1 MAKDVSLLGL
11 NRPEYPPSRELFM
24 SELAWSVDRAIDSE
38 DKKSAKKPDFAGYA
52 YGELSSRAKAGF
64 EFTKPGPES
73 RKFEQ
78 LCNVL
83 VESRRAR
90 DRDAAAKMVSIL
102 LEELE
107 APYSNK
113 ALRSAATPLSVETA
127 LLQDLR
133 GITGKKNPA
142 NLALNLEKMYALG
155 GGKSSVA
162 ACWTSAVMSS
172 AGGSLPTWI
181 RDFYAIVAPAHVEAV
196 VEKVKQHGSAHT
208 VKDLRRPRW
217 LPTNTPYT
225 WFADCWDNLC
235 QRGWVDQ
242 MPRRR
247 WTDWASCVAR
257 TALAS
262 GFMFEMHL
270 YRRLC
275 AALITSDGAS
285 DAVRTIMDD
294 SNRLF
299 AWDDLMQKSAADVG
313 PVIRQLADAGSAC
326 MKLINELVSDEG
338 SMVPLITEF
347 DDDTNGLA
355 TWLHAAR
362 KACKDRPNI
371 EQEVSSALSA
381 KKSGTSNNTWET
393 IRYSLLS
400 RSSDGEQDL
409 YALLKSAGPYT
420 WVEPGQEWLVTISS
434 LEAAGPG
441 QLSRMTDLTSALAA
455 IGIDASQRTLV
466 SRLENYGLARSSHD
480 ADDALEIMP
489 GF

>member
-1 MAKDVSLLGL
+1 MVKDVSLLGL

-24 SELAWSVDRAIDSE
+24 SELAWSVDRAVNKRE
-38 DKKSAKKPDFAGYA
+38 KKPDFAGYA
-52 YGELSSRAKAGF
+52 YGELSARAKSGF
-64 EFTKPGPES
+64 EFTQPQVGTE
-73 RKFEQ
+73 KFEQ

-83 VESRRAR
+83 LDERKAR
-90 DRDAAAKMVSIL
+90 DRDGAARMVEIL

-113 ALRSAATPLSVETA
+113 ALRSAATPLGVETA

-155 GGKSSVA
+155 RGTSSVA
-162 ACWTSAVMSS
+162 ASWTSAVISS
-172 AGGSLPTWI
+172 SGGGLPAWI
-181 RDFYAIVAPAHVEAV
+181 RDFYAIVAPGDIEDAAET
-196 VEKVKQHGSAHT
+196 VKQHGPTHA
-208 VKDLRRPRW
+208 VKDLRQPRW
-217 LPTNTPYT
+217 LPRNTPYT
-225 WFADCWDNLC
+225 WFAGAWDNLC
-235 QRGWVDQ
+235 HRGWVDQ

-275 AALITSDGAS
+275 AALITKE
-285 DAVRTIMDD
+285 DAGDVVRAMMED

-299 AWDDLMQKSAADVG
+299 GWDDLMQKSAADVG

-326 MKLINELVSDEG
+326 MKLVSDLVSQKD
-338 SMVPLITEF
+338 SNVPPIVQF
-347 DDDTNGLA
+347 DDDEDGLA
-355 TWLHAAR
+355 AWLRSAR
-362 KACKDRPNI
+362 EACKDRAGF
-371 EQEVSSALSA
+371 EQMVSNALAA
-381 KKSGTSNNTWET
+381 KKSGTANNTWET

-409 YALLKSAGPYT
+409 YALLKSAGRYT

-434 LEAAGPG
+434 LQAAGPG

>member
-24 SELAWSVDRAIDSE
+24 SELAWSVERAGKQRQE
-38 DKKSAKKPDFAGYA
+38 KKPDFAGYA
-52 YGELSSRAKAGF
+52 YGELSARAKAGF
-64 EFTKPGPES
+64 EFTRPKVGSE
-73 RKFEQ
+73 KFEQ
-78 LCNVL
+78 LCAVL
-83 VESRRAR
+83 LSNRKAR
-90 DRDAAAKMVSIL
+90 DRDGAAKIVSIL

-155 GGKSSVA
+155 GGRASVA
-162 ACWTSAVMSS
+162 AGWTSAVMSS
-172 AGGSLPTWI
+172 SSGGLPEWI
-181 RDFYAIVAPAHVEAV
+181 QDFYAVVAPNDIERV
-196 VEKVKQHGSAHT
+196 VETVKLHGPVHVA
-208 VKDLRRPRW
+208 KDLRQPRW
-217 LPTNTPYT
+217 LRSNTPYT
-225 WFADCWDNLC
+225 WFAGAWDNLC
-235 QRGWVDQ
+235 QSGWVDR

-257 TALAS
+257 TALAA
-262 GFMFEMHL
+262 GFMFEMHI

-275 AALITSDGAS
+275 AALVNEEDAG
-285 DAVRTIMDD
+285 DAVRAMMDD

-313 PVIRQLADAGSAC
+313 PIIRTLADAGSAC
-326 MKLINELVSDEG
+326 MKLINDLSSEDGGTVPPIAQFDED
-338 SMVPLITEF
+338 E
-347 DDDTNGLA
+347 NGLA
-355 TWLHAAR
+355 SWLRAAR
-362 KACKDRPNI
+362 KACNGKPAFEED
-371 EQEVSSALSA
+371 VGAALAA
-381 KKSGTSNNTWET
+381 KKSGTANNTWET

-409 YALLKSAGPYT
+409 YALLKSAGRYT

-434 LEAAGPG
+434 LQAMGPG

>member
-24 SELAWSVDRAIDSE
+24 SELAWSVERAVSQRQE
-38 DKKSAKKPDFAGYA
+38 KKSDFAGYA

-64 EFTKPGPES
+64 EFTRPKPGSE
-73 RKFEQ
+73 KFEQ

-83 VESRRAR
+83 VSKRKAR
-90 DRDAAAKMVSIL
+90 DRDGAAKMVSIL

-107 APYSNK
+107 APYSSK
-113 ALRSAATPLSVETA
+113 ALRSAATPLGIETA

-155 GGKSSVA
+155 GGQASVA
-162 ACWTSAVMSS
+162 AGWSSAVMSS
-172 AGGSLPTWI
+172 SAGGMPEWI
-181 RDFYAIVAPAHVEAV
+181 RDFYVAV
-196 VEKVKQHGSAHT
+196 VPDHIESVVETVKQHGPAH
-208 VKDLRRPRW
+208 VANDLRQPLW
-217 LPTNTPYT
+217 LPQNTPYV
-225 WFADCWDNLC
+225 WFAGAWDNLC
-235 QRGWVDQ
+235 GNGWIDQ

-275 AALITSDGAS
+275 AALVSEDDAA
-285 DAVRTIMDD
+285 DAVRAMMDD

-313 PVIRQLADAGSAC
+313 PIIRMLADAGSAC
-326 MKLINELVSDEG
+326 MKLISDLSSGFEDG
-338 SMVPLITEF
+338 VPPIAKF
-347 DDDTNGLA
+347 DEDENGLA
-355 TWLHAAR
+355 SWLRAAR
-362 KACKDRPNI
+362 KACQNRPGF
-371 EQEVSSALSA
+371 EQDVGAALAA
-381 KKSGTSNNTWET
+381 KKSGTANNTWET

-400 RSSDGEQDL
+400 RSGDGEQDL
-409 YALLKSAGPYT
+409 YALLKSRGRYT
-420 WVEPGQEWLVTISS
+420 WVEPGQEWLVTVSS
-434 LEAAGPG
+434 LQAAGPG
-441 QLSRMTDLTSALAA
+441 QLSRMTDLASALAA
-455 IGIDASQRTLV
+455 IGINASQRTLV